1 MTKPKIKRC
10 PFCGG
15 KAKLRIGLILDGSL
29 QTYHIVCTMGSCG
42 ADVWFYESEFS
53 PDNTITKWNRR
64 DDHGEI
70 HSDTKDD

>member
-1 MTKPKIKRC
+1 M
-10 PFCGG
+10 
-15 KAKLRIGLILDGSL
+15 DGAF

-64 DDHGEI
+64 DYNGEI
-70 HSDTKDD
+70 HPET